1 MEYEEQVEGGDTRTP
16 GVSAATIARAA
27 VLLLGLINACL
38 VMFGVDTIPIA
49 DETVNQLVALT
60 WNVGARAMGRRW
72 KDNPNHAPSR
82 ARQHA
87 A

>member
-1 MEYEEQVEGGDTRTP
+1 MDEEQVEGGHHTP
-16 GVSAATIARAA
+16 GISAATIARAA

-60 WNVGARAMGRRW
+60 WNVGAALWAWW
-72 KDNPNHAPSR
+72 KDNPITPKSR
-82 ARQHA
+82 AQHA

>member
-1 MEYEEQVEGGDTRTP
+1 M
-16 GVSAATIARAA
+16 
-27 VLLLGLINACL
+27 INACL

-60 WNVGARAMGRRW
+60 WNVGAALWAWW
-72 KDNPNHAPSR
+72 KDNPITPKSR
-82 ARQHA
+82 AQHA

>member
-38 VMFGVDTIPIA
+38 VMFGH
-49 DETVNQLVALT
+49 
-60 WNVGARAMGRRW
+60 R
-72 KDNPNHAPSR
+72 
-82 ARQHA
+82 
-87 A
+87 